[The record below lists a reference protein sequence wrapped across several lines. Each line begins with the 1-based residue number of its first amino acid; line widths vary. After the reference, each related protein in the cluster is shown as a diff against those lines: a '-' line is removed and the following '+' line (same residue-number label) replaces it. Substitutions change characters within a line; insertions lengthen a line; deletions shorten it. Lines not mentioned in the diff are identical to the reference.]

1 MLSAL
6 ILSFSL
12 ALDALS
18 VSIAEG
24 ALGRTNKFTLGL
36 KLALVFGFFQAG
48 MSMLGVLITGVFVE
62 GLDKIDHWIA
72 FIIFILLGL
81 KMFKEAFEKDKAP
94 LKSLSWKVL
103 CLLGIATSIDAL
115 AAGLTLPML
124 DSPVVL
130 SIALVGGVTFV
141 LCYVGAVF
149 GAFLSARFKIVPLEA
164 VGGVF
169 LMVLGVNALF

>member
-1 MLSAL
+1 MLSVL
-6 ILSFSL
+6 LLSFSL

-24 ALGRTNKFTLGL
+24 ALGRGNRFTLGL

-48 MSMLGVLITGVFVE
+48 MSILGVLINGVFVE
-62 GLDKIDHWIA
+62 GLDKIDHWIV
-72 FIIFILLGL
+72 FTIFVILGL
-81 KMFKEAFEKDKAP
+81 KMLKEAFEKDKTP

-103 CLLGIATSIDAL
+103 FLLGLATSIDAL

-124 DSPVVL
+124 DL
-130 SIALVGGVTFV
+130 SIFLSVTSIGGITFA
-141 LCYVGAVF
+141 LCYVGAIF
-149 GAFLSARFKIVPLEA
+149 GSFLSARFKTIPLEA

-169 LMVLGVNALF
+169 LIALGVNALL